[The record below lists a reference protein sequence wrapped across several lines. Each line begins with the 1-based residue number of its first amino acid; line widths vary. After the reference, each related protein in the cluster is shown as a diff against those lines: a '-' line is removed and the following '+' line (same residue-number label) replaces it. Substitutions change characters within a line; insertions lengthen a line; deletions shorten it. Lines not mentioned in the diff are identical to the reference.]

1 MKKFILLSLVFIAS
15 LLAPAINAQPQAP
28 QSAEREQWMSEMR
41 QYKRN
46 YFTKELDL
54 SRDQQNKFFPLYEE
68 MENQTFKINEEARLM
83 EKRVSEMPD
92 PTDLEYEKATDAIY
106 ETKMKEAELE
116 KEYLQKFKTILN
128 KKQMFRLKAVERQFS
143 RDMMRQHNRL
153 RNRRADK

>member
-1 MKKFILLSLVFIAS
+1 
-15 LLAPAINAQPQAP
+15 
-28 QSAEREQWMSEMR
+28 
-41 QYKRN
+41 
-46 YFTKELDL
+46 
-54 SRDQQNKFFPLYEE
+54 
-68 MENQTFKINEEARLM
+68 M